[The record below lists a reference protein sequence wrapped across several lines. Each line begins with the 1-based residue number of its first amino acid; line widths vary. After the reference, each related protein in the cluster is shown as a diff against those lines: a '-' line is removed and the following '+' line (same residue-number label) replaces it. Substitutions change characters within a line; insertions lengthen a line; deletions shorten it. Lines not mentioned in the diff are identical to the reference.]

1 MRPVRKIPP
10 IGIHEWAHRP
20 IECNSWFVT
29 KCMVWAFIIP
39 LGIQVLLFLTYPF
52 WERTWFGDWFLS
64 F

>member
-1 MRPVRKIPP
+1 MSRWNEPVDYGKDTILVLF
-10 IGIHEWAHRP
+10 I
-20 IECNSWFVT
+20 
-29 KCMVWAFIIP
+29 WAFIIP